1 MSKFLSPTMA
11 AVTPYTPGEQ
21 PQDQQY
27 IKLNTNE
34 SPYLPSPRVVAAVS
48 EAEVEKLRLYSDP
61 ACADLLRAAAA
72 HFGLQ
77 PDQIMPGNGSDE
89 NLFFALRAFC
99 DESHPLA
106 FADITYGCYGVW
118 CGLLHIPTH
127 IIPLKEDFTLD
138 PADYHGLHETI
149 VIANP
154 NAPTGLCLP
163 RDAIEGILRSNP
175 DSVVI
180 VDEAYV
186 DFGGESCVPLIDQYD
201 NLLVVQTFSK
211 SRQLAG
217 ARLGLAMGN
226 AALIADLNRVK
237 FSLNPYNINRL
248 TLKAGQAALEDTAY
262 FEKTRAA
269 IMDTRAWTMQQL
281 TDRGF
286 TVLDSRTNFVFAST
300 ERINGGVLYKK
311 LKENGILVRHFDAPR
326 IENWLR
332 ITIGTPEQMQDNIAF
347 MKDFRPLD
355 PQERAAVDRVQAI
368 FHGMHLIPCTS
379 CRYCVDGCPQHIA
392 IPNLFAL
399 MNTKQLYH
407 DWNADF
413 YYEDVHTGP
422 GRKASDCIRCGRCE
436 RICPQHLPIR
446 QLLVDVAKEFEKP
459 QA

>member
-1 MSKFLSPTMA
+1 MSKFLSPTLA

-34 SPYLPSPRVVAAVS
+34 SPYLPSPAVIAAVS
-48 EAEVEKLRLYSDP
+48 EHEVEKLRLYSDP
-61 ACADLLRAAAA
+61 ACADLLKAAAA

-77 PDQIMPGNGSDE
+77 PEQIMPGNGSDE

-99 DESHPLA
+99 DADHPLA
-106 FADITYGCYGVW
+106 YADITYGCYGVW
-118 CGLLHIPTH
+118 CGLMHIPSH

-138 PADYHGLHETI
+138 PKDYYGLNQTI
-149 VIANP
+149 VLANP
-154 NAPTGLCLP
+154 NAPTGIALP
-163 RDAIEGILRSNP
+163 RAEIEGILKANP
-175 DSVVI
+175 NNVVI

-186 DFGGESCVPLIDQYD
+186 DFGGESCVPLIDQYE

-226 AALIADLNRVK
+226 AKLIADLNRVK

-286 TVLDSRTNFVFAST
+286 TVLDSLANFVFAST

-332 ITIGTPEQMQDNIAF
+332 ITIGTPEQMQALMD
-347 MKDFRPLD
+347 
-355 PQERAAVDRVQAI
+355 AVDKILEV
-368 FHGMHLIPCTS
+368 
-379 CRYCVDGCPQHIA
+379 
-392 IPNLFAL
+392 
-399 MNTKQLYH
+399 
-407 DWNADF
+407 
-413 YYEDVHTGP
+413 
-422 GRKASDCIRCGRCE
+422 
-436 RICPQHLPIR
+436 
-446 QLLVDVAKEFEKP
+446 
-459 QA
+459 

>member
-1 MSKFLSPTMA
+1 MSRFLSPA
-11 AVTPYTPGEQ
+11 LSAVTPYTPGEQ

-61 ACADLLRAAAA
+61 ACAQLLRTAAA

-77 PDQIMPGNGSDE
+77 PSQVMPGNGSDE
-89 NLFFALRAFC
+89 NLFFALRAFCDESHPLAFADITYGCYGVWCGLLHIPTHIIPLKEDFTLDPADYHGLHETIVIANPNALFFALRAFC

-163 RDAIEGILRSNP
+163 RDAIEGILQANP

-186 DFGGESCVPLIDQYD
+186 DFGGESCVPLIDQYE

-217 ARLGLAMGN
+217 ARLGLAMGS

-286 TVLDSRTNFVFAST
+286 TVLDSRANFVFAST
-300 ERINGGVLYKK
+300 ERTNGDELYKE
-311 LKENGILVRHFDAPR
+311 LKKNGILVRHFDAPR

-332 ITIGTPEQMQDNIAF
+332 ITIGTPEQMQALMD
-347 MKDFRPLD
+347 
-355 PQERAAVDRVQAI
+355 AVDKILEV
-368 FHGMHLIPCTS
+368 
-379 CRYCVDGCPQHIA
+379 
-392 IPNLFAL
+392 
-399 MNTKQLYH
+399 
-407 DWNADF
+407 
-413 YYEDVHTGP
+413 
-422 GRKASDCIRCGRCE
+422 
-436 RICPQHLPIR
+436 
-446 QLLVDVAKEFEKP
+446 
-459 QA
+459 

>member
-1 MSKFLSPTMA
+1 MSKFLSPTLA

-34 SPYLPSPRVVAAVS
+34 SPYLPSPAVIAAVS
-48 EAEVEKLRLYSDP
+48 EHEVEKLRLYSDP
-61 ACADLLRAAAA
+61 ACADLLKAAAA

-77 PDQIMPGNGSDE
+77 PEQIMPGNGSDE

-99 DESHPLA
+99 DADHPLA
-106 FADITYGCYGVW
+106 YADITYGCYGVW
-118 CGLLHIPTH
+118 CGLMHIPSH

-138 PADYHGLHETI
+138 PKDYYGLNQTI
-149 VIANP
+149 VLANP
-154 NAPTGLCLP
+154 NAPTGIALP
-163 RDAIEGILRSNP
+163 RAEIEGILKANP
-175 DSVVI
+175 NNVVI

-186 DFGGESCVPLIDQYD
+186 DFGGESCVPLIDQYE

-226 AALIADLNRVK
+226 AKLIADLNRVK

-286 TVLDSRTNFVFAST
+286 TVLDSRANFVFAST
-300 ERINGGVLYKK
+300 ERINGGELYKK
-311 LKENGILVRHFDAPR
+311 LKKNGILVRHFDAPR

-332 ITIGTPEQMQDNIAF
+332 ITIGTPEQMQALMD
-347 MKDFRPLD
+347 
-355 PQERAAVDRVQAI
+355 AVDKILEV
-368 FHGMHLIPCTS
+368 
-379 CRYCVDGCPQHIA
+379 
-392 IPNLFAL
+392 
-399 MNTKQLYH
+399 
-407 DWNADF
+407 
-413 YYEDVHTGP
+413 
-422 GRKASDCIRCGRCE
+422 
-436 RICPQHLPIR
+436 
-446 QLLVDVAKEFEKP
+446 
-459 QA
+459 

>member
-1 MSKFLSPTMA
+1 MSKFLSPTLA

-34 SPYLPSPRVVAAVS
+34 SPYLPSPAVIAAVS
-48 EAEVEKLRLYSDP
+48 EHEVEKLRLYSDP
-61 ACADLLRAAAA
+61 ACADLLKAAAA

-77 PDQIMPGNGSDE
+77 PEQIMPGNGSDE

-99 DESHPLA
+99 DADHPLA
-106 FADITYGCYGVW
+106 YADITYGCYGVW
-118 CGLLHIPTH
+118 CGLMHIPSH

-138 PADYHGLHETI
+138 PKDYYGLNQTI
-149 VIANP
+149 VLANP
-154 NAPTGLCLP
+154 NAPTGIALP
-163 RDAIEGILRSNP
+163 RAEIEGILKANP
-175 DSVVI
+175 NNVVI

-186 DFGGESCVPLIDQYD
+186 DFGGESCVPLIDQYE

-226 AALIADLNRVK
+226 AKLIADLNRVK

-286 TVLDSRTNFVFAST
+286 TVLDSRANFVFAST
-300 ERINGGVLYKK
+300 NRINGGMLYKE
-311 LKENGILVRHFDAPR
+311 LKKKGILVRHFDAPR

-332 ITIGTPEQMQDNIAF
+332 ITIGTPEQMQALMD
-347 MKDFRPLD
+347 
-355 PQERAAVDRVQAI
+355 AVDKILEV
-368 FHGMHLIPCTS
+368 
-379 CRYCVDGCPQHIA
+379 
-392 IPNLFAL
+392 
-399 MNTKQLYH
+399 
-407 DWNADF
+407 
-413 YYEDVHTGP
+413 
-422 GRKASDCIRCGRCE
+422 
-436 RICPQHLPIR
+436 
-446 QLLVDVAKEFEKP
+446 
-459 QA
+459 

>member
-1 MSKFLSPTMA
+1 MSKFLSPTLA

-34 SPYLPSPRVVAAVS
+34 SPYLPSPAVIAAVS
-48 EAEVEKLRLYSDP
+48 EHEVEKLRLYSDP
-61 ACADLLRAAAA
+61 ACADLLKAAAA

-77 PDQIMPGNGSDE
+77 PEQIMPGNGSDE

-99 DESHPLA
+99 DADHPLA
-106 FADITYGCYGVW
+106 YADITYGCYGVW
-118 CGLLHIPTH
+118 CGLMHIPSH

-138 PADYHGLHETI
+138 PKDYYGLNQTI
-149 VIANP
+149 ILANP
-154 NAPTGLCLP
+154 NAPTGIALP
-163 RDAIEGILRSNP
+163 RAEIEDILKANP
-175 DSVVI
+175 NNVVI

-186 DFGGESCVPLIDQYD
+186 DFGGESCVPLIDQYE

-226 AALIADLNRVK
+226 AKLIADLNRVK

-300 ERINGGVLYKK
+300 GRINGGELYKE
-311 LKENGILVRHFDAPR
+311 LKKNGILVRHFDAPR

-332 ITIGTPEQMQDNIAF
+332 ITIGTPEQMQALMD
-347 MKDFRPLD
+347 
-355 PQERAAVDRVQAI
+355 AVDKILEV
-368 FHGMHLIPCTS
+368 
-379 CRYCVDGCPQHIA
+379 
-392 IPNLFAL
+392 
-399 MNTKQLYH
+399 
-407 DWNADF
+407 
-413 YYEDVHTGP
+413 
-422 GRKASDCIRCGRCE
+422 
-436 RICPQHLPIR
+436 
-446 QLLVDVAKEFEKP
+446 
-459 QA
+459 